1 MGALSAAKRQLLL
14 FVEQDQEYGRN
25 LGNMLRDEFKSFDTK
40 IIPYL
45 RGLSDTKASPDSF
58 SMGAAVSDYFQRTL
72 ARTTE
77 SWSYADAESF
87 KPAAIGILGGS
98 WSDKM
103 LLLEVVRKR
112 FPQTLVFTN
121 DCEVRFIDPIHLP
134 VTRNLIIAS
143 HQDPMPRVERSDT
156 ELSSIAFRDEYQAT
170 HFIGVSTLISKVF
183 PQAYKHGPK
192 LLEQKQYGSCVF
204 EVANAGLLKM
214 PSEVDET
221 SLFSPVVGVIGAGF
235 AILGLFL
242 FPFAF
247 KIQRLFVWS
256 LAILSKE
263 GLIRT
268 EEQIQQD
275 KAWLKWLWYWSPVF
289 ACILVMVFSVALVPK
304 LESAGIRFSNLFSG
318 VSVVPSILLLAISI
332 PGTFRKTFRP
342 TRSLD
347 GRHEQTLRIHERVE
361 KWQQTVVKDAQF
373 SLGPF
378 GELTRKID
386 QSFTPILRQVLA
398 ATLSLAVGIAGF
410 LAWYWTDDV
419 WLLQIG
425 LLGLVTCCLP
435 SKSAM
440 QAATMVTILIGLGIG
455 ILRFYAHDYSLVPA
469 RDTLLRAVGSC
480 CFAVAYWWLLVGLL
494 KLIVYYW
501 RLRHSLRDAGRVLG
515 VYRETKVIHRQV
527 AGEIYTFL
535 TETGELSQRI
545 SADLG
550 TLTLI
555 GLLVCVARLPIFDA
569 WGMSFATW
577 LTIVLPMALP
587 FFFAIVLRRRAKR
600 FRESAVQFLERS
612 IKRVE
617 MNAADSDLGKKD
629 IEDLLSRVNT
639 YDKGAFAPL
648 DRDPI
653 ISAGFA
659 ILFALFSGPNNDI
672 PRKLIGLFMH

>member
-1 MGALSAAKRQLLL
+1 
-14 FVEQDQEYGRN
+14 
-25 LGNMLRDEFKSFDTK
+25 
-40 IIPYL
+40 
-45 RGLSDTKASPDSF
+45 
-58 SMGAAVSDYFQRTL
+58 
-72 ARTTE
+72 
-77 SWSYADAESF
+77 
-87 KPAAIGILGGS
+87 
-98 WSDKM
+98 
-103 LLLEVVRKR
+103 
-112 FPQTLVFTN
+112 
-121 DCEVRFIDPIHLP
+121 
-134 VTRNLIIAS
+134 
-143 HQDPMPRVERSDT
+143 
-156 ELSSIAFRDEYQAT
+156 
-170 HFIGVSTLISKVF
+170 
-183 PQAYKHGPK
+183 
-192 LLEQKQYGSCVF
+192 
-204 EVANAGLLKM
+204 M
-214 PSEVDET
+214 PSEEEET
-221 SLFSPVVGVIGAGF
+221 NPFSPVVGGIGAGF

-247 KIQRLFVWS
+247 MIRRLFV
-256 LAILSKE
+256 LSFAKLNNE
-263 GLIRT
+263 GQIQT
-268 EEQIQQD
+268 EEHVYQD

-289 ACILVMVFSVALVPK
+289 ACLMVIVFSVALVPK
-304 LESAGIRFSNLFSG
+304 LESSGIRFSNLLSG

-332 PGTFRKTFRP
+332 PGTFRKAFRP
-342 TRSLD
+342 ARSLD
-347 GRHEQTLRIHERVE
+347 GRHEQTIQIRE
-361 KWQQTVVKDAQF
+361 KVHRWQMTIRDAEF
-373 SLGPF
+373 ALGPF
-378 GELTRKID
+378 AVLIKKID
-386 QSFTPILRQVLA
+386 QSFTPIFRQVVV
-398 ATLSLAVGIAGF
+398 ATLSLAIGIAGF

-425 LLGLVTCCLP
+425 LLGLLTCCLP

-501 RLRHSLRDAGRVLG
+501 RLRHSLRNAAKVLA
-515 VYRETKVIHRQV
+515 VYRETKVINRQE
-527 AGEIYTFL
+527 AGEIYGFL

-545 SADLG
+545 SSDLG

-600 FRESAVQFLERS
+600 FRESAAQFLERS

-617 MNAADSDLGKKD
+617 INAADSDLGKKD

-672 PRKLIGLFMH
+672 AKKIFGLFMY